1 MPIRMILVL
10 MLSLLVPPAFGQTY
24 DDMDIAD
31 LRMRAEQGDVIA
43 QSQLGYRYRIGQG
56 CSSRLYPGTHVD
68 EPIRVKQYGSVKKQC
83 RQTA

>member
-1 MPIRMILVL
+1 MILVL

-43 QSQLGYRYRIGQG
+43 QSQLGYR
-56 CSSRLYPGTHVD
+56 
-68 EPIRVKQYGSVKKQC
+68 
-83 RQTA
+83 